1 MEHFKKLIKNKAMHE
16 AMLFLM
22 MSIGLLIHAL
32 TKHYAQSMPDWKMS
46 PYLFPLLVSFFL
58 FLLSISMLADAR
70 RTLKISEE
78 EKQEKVSPQP
88 IYWKKILMVIILSI
102 AYYTIMP
109 LITFIPSTILFLV
122 LMFLYLGERRPLII
136 SLISVLTAGTLYA
149 LFAMGLNVMLP

>member
-16 AMLFLM
+16 AILFLM

-78 EKQEKVSPQP
+78 EKQDKVSPQP
-88 IYWKKILMVIILSI
+88 IYWKKNTDGYHFEHRILYDHASDNFYSLHNSFPC
-102 AYYTIMP
+102 AYV
-109 LITFIPSTILFLV
+109 LIFGGKTS
-122 LMFLYLGERRPLII
+122 LYH
-136 SLISVLTAGTLYA
+136 
-149 LFAMGLNVMLP
+149 